1 MRCGVASSSY
11 LCLSSLIVNHY
22 YAMYPFSIPHIS
34 STFPPSIFYLP
45 SPSFCPLAVSI
56 TMNAALSDQ
65 NQNQTLS
72 KNLANTQSQIL
83 PSGCFSIYP
92 EKLAL
97 GERLL

>member
-1 MRCGVASSSY
+1 
-11 LCLSSLIVNHY
+11 
-22 YAMYPFSIPHIS
+22 
-34 STFPPSIFYLP
+34 
-45 SPSFCPLAVSI
+45 
-56 TMNAALSDQ
+56 MNAALSDQ

-97 GERLL
+97 GERLLWLSL